1 MNILISIEKQYFDE
15 IKKGIKKFEYRRRF
29 IDGPCIA
36 YLYVTAPFKS
46 IMGYIELDAPIIG
59 TPKEISEL
67 AETHR
72 KGIGNGI
79 YEYMKDSVRGY
90 EIPILKLVE
99 IENISL
105 KYLQK
110 NFGLTAPQGYIILDK
125 KPELLA
131 KLESLEKRS

>member
-1 MNILISIEKQYFDE
+1 MNILISIERQYFDE
-15 IKKGIKKFEYRRRF
+15 IKTGVKKFEYRRRF
-29 IDGPCIA
+29 VDGSSRA

-46 IMGYIELDAPIIG
+46 IMGYIELEAPIIG

-67 AETHR
+67 AKTHR
-72 KGIGNGI
+72 KGIGIEI
-79 YEYMKDSVRGY
+79 YEYMKGSDKGY
-90 EIPILKLVE
+90 AIRIKKLVE

-105 KYLQK
+105 QYLQK

-131 KLESLEKRS
+131 KLESLEKI